1 MSHFTEAQYIR
12 WENMLASAANQQSI
26 AFDSDSES
34 LPDPELE
41 VEIEVFLFICIQYS
55 SFKSNVFRLCV
66 LSVEH
71 QL

>member
-12 WENMLASAANQQSI
+12 WEYVLASAANQQSI

-41 VEIEVFLFICIQYS
+41 VEVEVFIFICIQYS
-55 SFKSNVFRLCV
+55 IFKSDVFR
-66 LSVEH
+66 
-71 QL
+71 